1 MIEVLIW
8 TCCCIRKR
16 ERMLRIWRTREYE
29 KKKNEASQ
37 EIVHTHT
44 HTHSPALPCVLWQM
58 KFIDAEGAAK
68 LCGKMGEA
76 EQQRWRESSSSST
89 NWLAHD
95 WGLHRLTG
103 RERDAITSL
112 WVLDALELFPFLLF
126 SFSFLTLFTHTNVR
140 LLLLHILSLTVY
152 IPHTSNGFPIHHRV
166 VFPFSFPDLSV
177 VDKNTLHSIVLFFL
191 L

>member
-16 ERMLRIWRTREYE
+16 ENVKDMTDERIWE
-29 KKKNEASQ
+29 KEKWGEPRDCA
-37 EIVHTHT
+37 HT

>member
-1 MIEVLIW
+1 
-8 TCCCIRKR
+8 
-16 ERMLRIWRTREYE
+16 MLRIWRTREYE

-103 RERDAITSL
+103 RERCNHVTMGPRRARVVSFSSFFFFILDSL
-112 WVLDALELFPFLLF
+112 YTHQRPPAAPAYIKSHCIYPAHVQRVSHSSSCCF
-126 SFSFLTLFTHTNVR
+126 SFF
-140 LLLLHILSLTVY
+140 
-152 IPHTSNGFPIHHRV
+152 
-166 VFPFSFPDLSV
+166 FSG
-177 VDKNTLHSIVLFFL
+177 SISRG
-191 L
+191 